1 MGDILPDKGLQSS
14 LTATNT
20 TILDS
25 RLATVLQEGSYASG
39 VTITGVQEGR
49 TRITAQIGGKFRIF
63 NLEVYGNRNNVVL
76 PTAVPMVVAN
86 GSFTLALKSD
96 GTVWGWGLSGDHQL
110 GNLKVTG
117 DAQNTPYKIEIKEN
131 GKLSSATCIGLPMH
145 FL

>member
-1 MGDILPDKGLQSS
+1 M
-14 LTATNT
+14 
-20 TILDS
+20 
-25 RLATVLQEGSYASG
+25 ATVLQEGSYASG

-63 NLEVYGNRNNVVL
+63 NLEVYGSRNNVVL

-96 GTVWGWGLSGDHQL
+96 GTVWGWGLAGDHQL

-117 DAQNTPYKIEIKEN
+117 DAQILRTKLKSRKTEN
-131 GKLSSATCIGLPMH
+131 CH
-145 FL
+145 R

>member
-39 VTITGVQEGR
+39 VTITVVQEGR

-63 NLEVYGNRNNVVL
+63 NLEVYGSRNNVVL

-86 GSFTLALKSD
+86 GSFTLAFL
-96 GTVWGWGLSGDHQL
+96 
-110 GNLKVTG
+110 
-117 DAQNTPYKIEIKEN
+117 
-131 GKLSSATCIGLPMH
+131 LP
-145 FL
+145 